1 MPENANERESLCN
14 FLLCVLRQKQA
25 RTRSAARAN
34 RCAAPPLVCHH
45 AESVSRRLRVLT
57 ALPSAPSAECVG
69 PEHEQAGQA
78 ASCAGCPNQ
87 EACASG
93 PKGPD
98 PGAAFG
104 SVSRERRLA
113 SIDMS

>member
-1 MPENANERESLCN
+1 M
-14 FLLCVLRQKQA
+14 
-25 RTRSAARAN
+25 
-34 RCAAPPLVCHH
+34 
-45 AESVSRRLRVLT
+45 LT
-57 ALPSAPSAECVG
+57 ALPFAPSTECVG

-104 SVSRERRLA
+104 SVTRELSLPA
-113 SIDMS
+113 LQA